1 MLRTLVK
8 ISNVT
13 NLSDARYCA
22 GMGVEWLGFSMDS
35 LPVEKFQEL
44 RGWVSGVQIVGET
57 ESDDV
62 SRITELVQQ
71 YQPDVVQVTVPE
83 LLPSLS
89 LLGLPLI
96 VRVDVAGQS
105 PDGLA
110 AMMAHHRAA
119 VEYFLLESSD
129 DFARLDDETRRT
141 LDGLAFRHP
150 ILLGFGLT
158 EFNVP
163 EVLEELPNLKGL
175 ALSGGNELRPG
186 YKEFGEM
193 MNILE
198 RLETDE

>member
-1 MLRTLVK
+1 MLCTLVK

-62 SRITELVQQ
+62 ARIAELVQQ
-71 YQPDVVQVTVPE
+71 YQPEALQVTVPE

-89 LLGLPLI
+89 LLGLPVLL
-96 VRVDVAGQS
+96 RVDVAGQS

-119 VEYFLLESSD
+119 VDYFLVESSD

-141 LDGLAFRHP
+141 LDALAFRFP
-150 ILLGFGLT
+150 LLLGFGLT
-158 EFNVP
+158 EFNVL
-163 EVLEELPNLKGL
+163 EVLEEIPNLKGI
-175 ALSGGNELRPG
+175 ALSGGDELRPG
-186 YKEFGEM
+186 YKDFGEM
-193 MNILE
+193 MEVLE
-198 RLETDE
+198 RLEED